1 MPVIP
6 SEPMAPYLA
15 RVVTEAAAEL
25 HMRIQDPGDY
35 PVPLSCQREVISGI
49 GQAIGELAASLRAI
63 APMTRH
69 QAVQRW
75 LDNATWK
82 IGGAHL
88 EIWLA
93 WRQLAPR
100 DQRDR
105 PGRRQRSPPR
115 RWQPRTSRTSPA
127 ASRSPRE
134 AARRHPPRQRPSAM
148 HAAAPGH
155 GKPDNREEPISA
167 NPRSP
172 AHTVINFT
180 QNSIDQ
186 LSI

>member
-1 MPVIP
+1 MTIP
-6 SEPMAPYLA
+6 CPSAASGKSSPASA
-15 RVVTEAAAEL
+15 RAT
-25 HMRIQDPGDY
+25 
-35 PVPLSCQREVISGI
+35 
-49 GQAIGELAASLRAI
+49 GELAASLRAI

-69 QAVQRW
+69 QAVRRW
-75 LDNATWK
+75 LDNVTGK

-105 PGRRQRSPPR
+105 PRPETAQPAAALAAADFPQQPGGVPLAAGSSPP
-115 RWQPRTSRTSPA
+115 PPA
-127 ASRSPRE
+127 KTAGQRD
-134 AARRHPPRQRPSAM
+134 ARRS
-148 HAAAPGH
+148 PGH

-172 AHTVINFT
+172 AHTG
-180 QNSIDQ
+180 DQ
-186 LSI
+186 LHTKFH